1 MLELLHQ
8 PTNLMINKKKKMKI
22 KKVGVLLY
30 HSNCIDDQ
38 NDMVKKQKNL
48 LGENKY
54 YIERKSKKKK
64 KATHKIK

>member
-54 YIERKSKKKK
+54 YIEEIKEKEKSH
-64 KATHKIK
+64 TQN